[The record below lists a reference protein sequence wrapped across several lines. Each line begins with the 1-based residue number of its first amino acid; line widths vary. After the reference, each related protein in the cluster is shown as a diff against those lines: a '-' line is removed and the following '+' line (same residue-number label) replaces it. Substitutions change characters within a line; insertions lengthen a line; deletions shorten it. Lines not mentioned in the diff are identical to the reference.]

1 MKKLV
6 ITLLIIGITIS
17 MVSCGEKEVGKETND
32 NNIVVDIEKDK
43 ENSNEEKSNE
53 EKSPITIQDSNE
65 NKEENKQ
72 EEKNEALNEQASEEL
87 NNVNGESVNEE
98 QVSNQSIEEN
108 QSESKEVTR
117 SCRLFFYN
125 GVEDVIYYK
134 DTVVEVIDKAV
145 TKALTNGL
153 KASAG
158 ESFLALPSNVEVLS
172 AKLDGDSITV
182 NLSSSYYD
190 FSSGLGSAAEIGM
203 LNSLALTYS
212 YNYNVNNIRIL
223 VNGENY
229 ESGHLFYGDN
239 EYINI
244 ENIETKAL

>member
-6 ITLLIIGITIS
+6 ITLLIMGMSVS
-17 MVSCGEKEVGKETND
+17 MVSCANKETGKEIND

-43 ENSNEEKSNE
+43 ENSDK
-53 EKSPITIQDSNE
+53 EKSPITIKDSNE

-72 EEKNEALNEQASEEL
+72 EEKNESSNEQGSIESNNINDEL
-87 NNVNGESVNEE
+87 VKEE
-98 QVSNQSIEEN
+98 QDINQSTEDN
-108 QSESKEVTR
+108 QSESQEVTR
-117 SCRLFFYN
+117 NCRLFFYN

-153 KASAG
+153 KSSAG
-158 ESFLALPSNVEVLS
+158 ANFLALPSNVEVLS

-182 NLSSSYYD
+182 NLSNSYYD
-190 FSSGLGSAAEIGM
+190 FSSGLGSSAEIGM

-223 VNGENY
+223 VNGQNY

-239 EYINI
+239 DYINI
-244 ENIETKAL
+244 ESIETKAL

>member
-6 ITLLIIGITIS
+6 ITLLIMGIAIS

-43 ENSNEEKSNE
+43 ENSND
-53 EKSPITIQDSNE
+53 EKSPITIQDANE
-65 NKEENKQ
+65 SKEENKQ
-72 EEKNEALNEQASEEL
+72 EEKNEVLNEQASKEP
-87 NNVNGESVNEE
+87 NNVNDESVKEE
-98 QVSNQSIEEN
+98 ESNQSIEEN
-108 QSESKEVTR
+108 QSESEEVTR

-134 DTVVEVIDKAV
+134 DTVVKVIDQAV

-153 KASAG
+153 KDSAG
-158 ESFLALPSNVEVLS
+158 TNFLVLPSNVEVLS

-212 YNYNVNNIRIL
+212 YNSNVNNIRIL
-223 VNGENY
+223 VNGQNY

-239 EYINI
+239 EYISI
-244 ENIETKAL
+244 ESIETKAL

>member
-6 ITLLIIGITIS
+6 ITLLIMGMSVS
-17 MVSCGEKEVGKETND
+17 MVSCSNKKAAKETND
-32 NNIVVDIEKDK
+32 NNIIVDIEKDK
-43 ENSNEEKSNE
+43 ENSNEEKA
-53 EKSPITIQDSNE
+53 PITIQDSNE
-65 NKEENKQ
+65 SKEEDKQ
-72 EEKNEALNEQASEEL
+72 EEDNESLNGQEIEEP
-87 NNVNGESVNEE
+87 NNIKDELVNEE
-98 QVSNQSIEEN
+98 QGSNQNIEEN
-108 QSESKEVTR
+108 QSESQEDTR
-117 SCRLFFYN
+117 NCRLFFYN

-153 KASAG
+153 KSSAG
-158 ESFLALPSNVEVLS
+158 ANFLALPSNVEVLS

-223 VNGENY
+223 VNGQNY
-229 ESGHLFYGDN
+229 ESGHLYYGDN
-239 EYINI
+239 EYISI

>member
-6 ITLLIIGITIS
+6 ITLLIMGIAIS
-17 MVSCGEKEVGKETND
+17 MVSCGEKEAGKETND

-43 ENSNEEKSNE
+43 ENSNEEKS
-53 EKSPITIQDSNE
+53 PITIQDSNE
-65 NKEENKQ
+65 SKEENEQ
-72 EEKNEALNEQASEEL
+72 EEKNEVLNEQASKEP
-87 NNVNGESVNEE
+87 NNVNDESVKEE
-98 QVSNQSIEEN
+98 ESNQSIEEN
-108 QSESKEVTR
+108 QSESEEVTR

-134 DTVVEVIDKAV
+134 DTVVEVIDQAV

-153 KASAG
+153 KDSAG
-158 ESFLALPSNVEVLS
+158 TNFLVLPSNVEVLS

-223 VNGENY
+223 VNGQNY

-239 EYINI
+239 EYISI
-244 ENIETKAL
+244 ESIETKAL

>member
-6 ITLLIIGITIS
+6 ITLLIMGIAIS

-43 ENSNEEKSNE
+43 ENSND
-53 EKSPITIQDSNE
+53 EKSPITIQDANE
-65 NKEENKQ
+65 SKEENKQ
-72 EEKNEALNEQASEEL
+72 EEKNEVLNDQASKEP
-87 NNVNGESVNEE
+87 NNVNDESVKEE
-98 QVSNQSIEEN
+98 ESNQSIEEN
-108 QSESKEVTR
+108 QSESEEVTR

-134 DTVVEVIDKAV
+134 DTVVKVIDQAV

-153 KASAG
+153 KDSAG
-158 ESFLALPSNVEVLS
+158 TNFLVLPSNVEVLS

-223 VNGENY
+223 VNGQNY

-239 EYINI
+239 EYISI
-244 ENIETKAL
+244 ESIETKAL

>member
-6 ITLLIIGITIS
+6 ITLLIMGIAIS

-43 ENSNEEKSNE
+43 ENSND
-53 EKSPITIQDSNE
+53 EKSPITIQDANE
-65 NKEENKQ
+65 SKEENKR
-72 EEKNEALNEQASEEL
+72 EEKNEVLNEQASKEP
-87 NNVNGESVNEE
+87 NNVNDESVKEE
-98 QVSNQSIEEN
+98 ESNQSIEEN
-108 QSESKEVTR
+108 QSESEEVTR

-134 DTVVEVIDKAV
+134 DTVVKVIDQAV

-153 KASAG
+153 KDSAG
-158 ESFLALPSNVEVLS
+158 TNFLVLPSNVEVLS

-223 VNGENY
+223 VNGQNY

-239 EYINI
+239 EYISI
-244 ENIETKAL
+244 ESIETKAL

>member
-6 ITLLIIGITIS
+6 ITLLIMGIAIS

-43 ENSNEEKSNE
+43 ENSND
-53 EKSPITIQDSNE
+53 EKSPITIQDANE
-65 NKEENKQ
+65 SKEENKQ
-72 EEKNEALNEQASEEL
+72 EEKNEVLNEQASKEP
-87 NNVNGESVNEE
+87 NNVNDESVKEE
-98 QVSNQSIEEN
+98 ESNQSIEEN
-108 QSESKEVTR
+108 QSESEEVTR

-134 DTVVEVIDKAV
+134 DTVVKVIDQAV

-153 KASAG
+153 KDSAG
-158 ESFLALPSNVEVLS
+158 TNFLVLPSNVEVLS

-223 VNGENY
+223 VNGQNY

-239 EYINI
+239 EYISI
-244 ENIETKAL
+244 ESIETKAL

>member
-6 ITLLIIGITIS
+6 ITLLIMGIAIS

-43 ENSNEEKSNE
+43 ENSND
-53 EKSPITIQDSNE
+53 EKSPITIQDANE
-65 NKEENKQ
+65 SKEENKQ
-72 EEKNEALNEQASEEL
+72 EEKNEVLNEQASQEP
-87 NNVNGESVNEE
+87 NNVNDESVKEE
-98 QVSNQSIEEN
+98 QESNQSIGEN
-108 QSESKEVTR
+108 QSESEEVTR

-134 DTVVEVIDKAV
+134 DTVVEVIDQAL

-153 KASAG
+153 KDSAG
-158 ESFLALPSNVEVLS
+158 ANFLALPSNVEVLS

-190 FSSGLGSAAEIGM
+190 FSSSLGSAAEIGM

-239 EYINI
+239 EHINI